1 MDFFNTDGMRFWI
14 FILMFLSFS
23 CFGQEYRSSLSSS
36 EVRVGDRFTL
46 SYEVLNSDRF
56 PNTID
61 SARFFP
67 AILLSADSLLNNSE
81 TATVEII
88 SVSDTVIKS
97 GVSFV
102 AVRSYDLMAWDSCAL
117 SLVGFKYAFEGQE
130 FHFPPCFINV
140 SYYEAQEGVPLRD
153 IKEYFNEWKSIPNKE
168 SEKNMYW
175 PYILAFL
182 FCSIAFFMWVW
193 FRRRSRQKSI
203 DFQKSLQDITLEKIE
218 ILRRNEL
225 WRKDSLQEHFVRF
238 SHILRSYLTGRFGLS
253 FLDKTTEQSK
263 LILLGL
269 SIDDDLRENIQQLL
283 ESADMVKF
291 ADSSI
296 DDRYIFVLFEE
307 LIAIV
312 NETSSISEES

>member
-1 MDFFNTDGMRFWI
+1 
-14 FILMFLSFS
+14 MFLSLS
-23 CFGQEYRSSLSSS
+23 AFGQEYYSSLSSN

-46 SYEVLNSDRF
+46 SYKVLDSDRF
-56 PNTID
+56 PNAID

-67 AILLSADSLLNNSE
+67 AILLSADSLQNNSE
-81 TATVEII
+81 TAIVEII
-88 SVSDTVIKS
+88 SVSDTLIKS
-97 GVSFV
+97 GASFV

-117 SLVGFKYAFEGQE
+117 SLLGFKYVFEGKVFQ
-130 FHFPPCFINV
+130 FPPCFINV

-153 IKEYFNEWKSIPNKE
+153 IKEYFNEWKSMPNNG

-175 PYILAFL
+175 PYILGLL
-182 FCSIAFFMWVW
+182 FCFIAFFMWIW
-193 FRRRSRQKSI
+193 LRKRSRQRSM

-218 ILRRNEL
+218 LLRRDEL

-238 SHILRSYLTGRFGLS
+238 SHILRVYLAGRFGLS

-269 SIDDDLRENIQQLL
+269 SIDDDLRANILQLL

-312 NETSSISEES
+312 NETSPIIEES